1 MTASNLKMKQT
12 ERKFIGTPS
21 ELQSSK
27 PSPITKEV
35 GSFAAEST
43 PVIGEV
49 LAAKRVI
56 EAARKGK
63 YGEAG
68 IEIVGALLGTVPV
81 VGDVASKLVR
91 ETFKKT
97 RKAYKL
103 FVQGKD
109 NKLYPLFVD
118 SRTEI
123 PKGKFI
129 EANFP
134 KSAFQAPNG
143 KLYVPSKGA
152 KRSKGEKTKG
162 TGEQIKVPN
171 ATTRKKLIKAG
182 FSVSSPK
189 KGAEHGTV
197 LAVAAR
203 PGFHASQFPVATHIG
218 PEDLVISKKERDLLL
233 KSGITPEAIKSKT
246 FFYDKD
252 GKQVSKRARKK
263 LSADELSK
271 LKQTK
276 KFYVKRRA
284 EDHVY
289 AEVEMPTDVDY
300 DKMLKETGKT
310 DINDRVPLGGSYKY
324 QDGQADSDSWV
335 VGGNIK
341 VNRVLSRD
349 EVKEIQK
356 SSKGG
361 LGVKDLPYREEVE
374 AILNRKFAYGG
385 TIGNKGMENG
395 IDDYIIAKMAV
406 GGEINQITEQEF
418 TENFEALSEE
428 EKSMVETILTQ
439 TPPEAIRALAT
450 VMGVSLQM
458 TEEPPQEPVQEPQEP
473 MEEPTEEITEPEQEV
488 PQTDEMSPVE
498 RQMMALGDQPTEPVA
513 TTGPINVEGKDNSGI
528 ADDVPMEAQNN
539 SFVVNV
545 EALKKFGYGD
555 FIERIIKPNLKS
567 LEERTGIMIE
577 LAEIT
582 QPQQQVQG
590 EVPIAIS
597 NKEIYIPK
605 MLAEEIGYD
614 LLEKINNRGKKQ
626 TEKKLAE
633 RKEEQ
638 PEASPQQQM
647 QAAIGKRIKM
657 NEGSKVQDSEIPI
670 YDEEEESTYTPSK
683 DDKNLSRKEYEK
695 FSERKRKAR
704 MLPGL
709 EKAQEVAERRQDEVE
724 KIKYPK
730 LPIYD
735 EEEDKKLSTI
745 ESEASLPLF
754 EQRIVKPLSEKK
766 GKEVAMDAI
775 NVVSNIFEDDEEDR
789 LTVKRLLGLTAG
801 METEFGSHPK
811 TYEYTEI
818 KDDKGRVTGT
828 TGHGGFTQVTDKVL
842 YNILKK
848 TGEIQGKIDL
858 LTKSGINFKGL
869 KIKLDAINSEEL
881 TTPGRKEIRKFLERP
896 VNSIAAARLAYFTN
910 TNPLPKNNKKDIVNY
925 YFDIFAPK
933 TKNNKAK
940 RRKAKGFIKNLFE
953 ENPSPLLVGEAPF

>member
-1 MTASNLKMKQT
+1 VTASNLKMKQT
-12 ERKFIGTPS
+12 ERKFIGTPY

-56 EAARKGK
+56 EAAREGK

-152 KRSKGEKTKG
+152 KREARTEYYDPDGKKITKAQYDELGDNAKKQAKVKKIKAEKTKG
-162 TGEQIKVPN
+162 TGEQIKVPD
-171 ATTRKKLIKAG
+171 ATTKKKLIEAG

-218 PEDLVISKKERDLLL
+218 PEDLVINKKERDLLL

-300 DKMLKETGKT
+300 DKILEDIGET

-335 VGGNIK
+335 VSGHIR
-341 VNRVLSRD
+341 VNRILSRD
-349 EVKEIQK
+349 EAEKIRR
-356 SSKGG
+356 G
-361 LGVKDLPYREEVE
+361 LGTKDLPYKGEVE

-418 TENFEALSEE
+418 IENFEALPEE

-513 TTGPINVEGKDNSGI
+513 TTGPINVEGKDDSGI
-528 ADDVPMEAQNN
+528 ADDIPMEAQND

-597 NKEIYIPK
+597 NKEIYIPR

-638 PEASPQQQM
+638 PETSPQQQM
-647 QAAIGKRIKM
+647 QAAVGGKNTKM
-657 NEGSKVQDSEIPI
+657 NKANEKEVEMLARLLISEAIIGEDDEGNKDTDIAKQRTYENMQAVANVVGNRLLKDTKTNFRK
-670 YDEEEESTYTPSK
+670 YKTYTDVITAKTPKSK
-683 DDKNLSRKEYEK
+683 INEFSGYNNDNYKKADKKEPKRYKLALQIARDQIEGRLEDITGGAT
-695 FSERKRKAR
+695 FFYNPFESERKKFFEDNLKSGRLKYRDRIGNHDLLYDTQSGIPDIKRVPPVPKFKPSLNDEELDPPVDTREGLTLEQFNIFDAVDEVGGIGSKRKTKGSMR
-704 MLPGL
+704 PGL
-709 EKAQEVAERRQDEVE
+709 
-724 KIKYPK
+724 
-730 LPIYD
+730 
-735 EEEDKKLSTI
+735 
-745 ESEASLPLF
+745 
-754 EQRIVKPLSEKK
+754 
-766 GKEVAMDAI
+766 
-775 NVVSNIFEDDEEDR
+775 DR
-789 LTVKRLLGLTAG
+789 V
-801 METEFGSHPK
+801 
-811 TYEYTEI
+811 
-818 KDDKGRVTGT
+818 
-828 TGHGGFTQVTDKVL
+828 
-842 YNILKK
+842 
-848 TGEIQGKIDL
+848 
-858 LTKSGINFKGL
+858 
-869 KIKLDAINSEEL
+869 
-881 TTPGRKEIRKFLERP
+881 KEIEAQRYRDAPRGTMVGDRK
-896 VNSIAAARLAYFTN
+896 V
-910 TNPLPKNNKKDIVNY
+910 
-925 YFDIFAPK
+925 
-933 TKNNKAK
+933 
-940 RRKAKGFIKNLFE
+940 
-953 ENPSPLLVGEAPF
+953 